1 MRKEKNVPVLRFP
14 GFEGEWVEKRLGE
27 LLVEG
32 RLGGNYENSESNAGV
47 PVIKMGN
54 IGRGRVNIEKLQ
66 FLPISATYFKEDI
79 LREGDLLFNTRNTL
93 ELVGKVAIWRG
104 ELPFALYNSNLM
116 RLRFNPALEPSN
128 RFMNYVFNSDKSIKQ
143 LGAFATGTTSVAAIY
158 GRDLQLL
165 IISYPTLPEQN
176 KIADFLSAVDEKLQ
190 ALKKK
195 KALLEQYKKG
205 LMQKLFSQALR
216 FKDEDGKDFPDWEE
230 KYGNEI
236 FENISDRNH
245 NSDLPI
251 LAITQ
256 EFGAIPRDSIDFNIS
271 VMDKSVETYK
281 VVNIGDFIIS
291 LRSFQGGIEYSYY
304 RGICSPAYII
314 LRPVISMSD
323 MFYKFYFKTDS
334 YIKELQKN
342 LEGIRDGKMISFKYF
357 SEIRLPYPSL
367 PEQSKIATFLS
378 AIDEKIQATQ
388 QQITQ
393 TETWKKGL
401 LQQMFV

>member
-1 MRKEKNVPVLRFP
+1 
-14 GFEGEWVEKRLGE
+14 
-27 LLVEG
+27 
-32 RLGGNYENSESNAGV
+32 
-47 PVIKMGN
+47 
-54 IGRGRVNIEKLQ
+54 
-66 FLPISATYFKEDI
+66 
-79 LREGDLLFNTRNTL
+79 
-93 ELVGKVAIWRG
+93 
-104 ELPFALYNSNLM
+104 
-116 RLRFNPALEPSN
+116 
-128 RFMNYVFNSDKSIKQ
+128 
-143 LGAFATGTTSVAAIY
+143 
-158 GRDLQLL
+158 
-165 IISYPTLPEQN
+165 
-176 KIADFLSAVDEKLQ
+176 
-190 ALKKK
+190 
-195 KALLEQYKKG
+195 
-205 LMQKLFSQALR
+205 
-216 FKDEDGKDFPDWEE
+216 
-230 KYGNEI
+230 
-236 FENISDRNH
+236 
-245 NSDLPI
+245 
-251 LAITQ
+251 
-256 EFGAIPRDSIDFNIS
+256 
-271 VMDKSVETYK
+271 MDKSVETYK